1 MAREGGNEI
10 WINGA
15 ARTEPNAGYS
25 DEHGFLRLTNRW
37 GIGHLASEAGEW
49 TLEPEWI
56 EAGDRSPVRGG
67 TVWVQDP
74 LENLT
79 WLAGYR
85 QRRTRTDRAG
95 IRLAADAPT

>member
-1 MAREGGNEI
+1 V

-15 ARTEPNAGYS
+15 ARAEPDAGYD
-25 DEHGFLRLTNRW
+25 DEDGFLRLTNRW

-49 TLEPEWI
+49 TLEAGRI
-56 EAGDRSPVRGG
+56 EDGDRCPVRGG
-67 TVWVQDP
+67 AVWMQDP

-85 QRRTRTDRAG
+85 QHRARTDHVG
-95 IRLAADAPT
+95 IRLAADALTV